1 MTKRQ
6 RSAFSSPTTLNCISD
21 PLMFSLH
28 NKSLIHIELY
38 IVNDSELYYIY
49 FKAFVVAICQNS
61 FNKWKTQETD
71 NNGGNQANRLFFIGR
86 KCIFGHFNQLRQSS
100 EKVLNLWGQITGGAL
115 S

>member
-1 MTKRQ
+1 
-6 RSAFSSPTTLNCISD
+6 
-21 PLMFSLH
+21 MFSLH

-71 NNGGNQANRLFFIGR
+71 NNGGNQANRLFFYR
-86 KCIFGHFNQLRQSS
+86 KEVHLWAFQPAEAELRKGS
-100 EKVLNLWGQITGGAL
+100 ESVGANYWRSIKL
-115 S
+115 K